1 MKILSTCY
9 PFFRLF
15 TALLIVA
22 VFSIMFAAGCS
33 YYSMSGSLPGHI
45 KTCAVPLFD
54 NETVE
59 VDIVENIT
67 TEVIDAIISDGNM
80 DVVGEFKSD
89 AIVNGTIVD
98 VVEMPATYSKDEE
111 AKQFKITVYAD
122 VQFFD
127 RKKNEVIWEESN
139 MEGWANYDAGDMS
152 AREDGIQEALEMLA
166 KEIIDKTVSG
176 W

>member
-1 MKILSTCY
+1 MKRNIIPPFLIFIVILIILC
-9 PFFRLF
+9 
-15 TALLIVA
+15 
-22 VFSIMFAAGCS
+22 AGCS
-33 YYSMSGSLPGHI
+33 YYSLSGSLPGHI
-45 KTCAVPLFD
+45 KTCAVPLFE

-67 TEVIDAIISDGNM
+67 NEVIDAIISDGNM
-80 DVVGEFKSD
+80 KVVGEFQSD
-89 AIVNGTIVD
+89 AIVKGIIVD

-111 AKQFKITVYAD
+111 AKQFKISIYAD

-127 RKKNEVIWEESN
+127 SKKNEVIWEENN
-139 MEGWANYDAGDMS
+139 MEGWANYDAEDMA

>member
-1 MKILSTCY
+1 MTRRNSYSIKRY
-9 PFFRLF
+9 RLIAGAAF
-15 TALLIVA
+15 VALYTV
-22 VFSIMFAAGCS
+22 MCAGCS
-33 YYSMSGSLPGHI
+33 YYSLSGSLPPHI
-45 KTCAVPLFD
+45 KTCAVPLFE

-67 TEVIDAIISDGNM
+67 AEVIDAIISDGNM
-80 DVVGEFKSD
+80 DVVSEFSAD

-98 VVEMPATYSKDEE
+98 IIEMPATYSKEEE
-111 AKQFKITVYAD
+111 AEQFKITVYAN

-127 RKKNEVIWEESN
+127 RKKNEVIWEEQN
-139 MEGWANYDAGDMS
+139 MEGWANFNAGDIS
-152 AREDGIQEALEMLA
+152 AREAGIREALEMLA